1 VTEQAGTV
9 PDANASPAAL
19 AAIVALTELML
30 KTAREGDWLALLEQE
45 TRRRP
50 LLADVFAAP
59 QAFLPHAVN
68 AMITEVL
75 RLDRE
80 IAALGEAGRRDI
92 AAQLHAL
99 THGQRAQR
107 AYGQTAGG

>member
-1 VTEQAGTV
+1 MIAQAD
-9 PDANASPAAL
+9 PLPAANASPAAL

-59 QAFLPHAVN
+59 QAFPPHEVN

-80 IAALGEAGRRDI
+80 IAALGEAGRRDL
-92 AAQLHAL
+92 AAQLQAL
-99 THGQRAQR
+99 QYGQRAQR
-107 AYGQTAGG
+107 AYGQASG

>member
-1 VTEQAGTV
+1 
-9 PDANASPAAL
+9 
-19 AAIVALTELML
+19 
-30 KTAREGDWLALLEQE
+30 
-45 TRRRP
+45 
-50 LLADVFAAP
+50 
-59 QAFLPHAVN
+59 
-68 AMITEVL
+68 MITEVL

-92 AAQLHAL
+92 AAQLQAL